1 MSQGIERAPLR
12 DQPALKTTTLN
23 GYSQGNSKA
32 FEDKSNPSLHNTR
45 TGPVGSVQ
53 RLSKSLRAKI
63 HRRSRD
69 SPNDQRVLDKTILA
83 PTLAPDPPTATK
95 DDRFNGQ
102 PPVKPSL
109 PPLKEVLHHPVQT
122 IKSVAHVEG
131 GGGLAVTLATKD
143 VSHEAGVQLVRV
155 EEEVSMARTQSE
167 EDLALE
173 KLEWLKSA
181 RQDSYVRWTLDR
193 HVGKVGRVEQHSVT
207 WKSREEFLRQDV
219 NGKQS
224 TNWQEYGRQVW
235 TPLFLTL

>member
-12 DQPALKTTTLN
+12 DQPALKSTTLN
-23 GYSQGNSKA
+23 GSPRGDSKTL
-32 FEDKSNPSLHNTR
+32 EDKSDVSLHDTQ
-45 TGPVGSVQ
+45 TAPVGKVQ
-53 RLSKSLRAKI
+53 RLSKNLRAKI

-69 SPNDQRVLDKTILA
+69 SPNDQRVLDNTILA

-131 GGGLAVTLATKD
+131 GGGLAETLATKD

-155 EEEVSMARTQSE
+155 EEEVSIARTQSE

-173 KLEWLKSA
+173 KLEWLKSV

-193 HVGKVGRVEQHSVT
+193 HVGKVGRVEQHSVN
-207 WKSREEFLRQDV
+207 WKSKDDFLRPGV
-219 NGKQS
+219 NGKQA
-224 TNWQEYGRQVW
+224 TDWQEYGHQV
-235 TPLFLTL
+235 